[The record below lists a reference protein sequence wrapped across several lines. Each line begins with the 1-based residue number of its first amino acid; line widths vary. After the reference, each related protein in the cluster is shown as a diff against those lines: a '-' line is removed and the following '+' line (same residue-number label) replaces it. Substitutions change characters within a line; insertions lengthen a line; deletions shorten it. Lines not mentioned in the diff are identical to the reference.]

1 MLVCFLLDLQFANLS
16 LFFFRILF
24 LHMYVDEF
32 KGSHLSSNCFRDC
45 LPTQGH
51 FPLRVPSV
59 FLLAILSLIAP
70 ESEVGQKR

>member
-1 MLVCFLLDLQFANLS
+1 MSVCFLLDLQFANLS
-16 LFFFRILF
+16 LFFFPDF
-24 LHMYVDEF
+24 VP
-32 KGSHLSSNCFRDC
+32 SHVRGRVVSSNCFRDC
-45 LPTQGH
+45 LPTQRH